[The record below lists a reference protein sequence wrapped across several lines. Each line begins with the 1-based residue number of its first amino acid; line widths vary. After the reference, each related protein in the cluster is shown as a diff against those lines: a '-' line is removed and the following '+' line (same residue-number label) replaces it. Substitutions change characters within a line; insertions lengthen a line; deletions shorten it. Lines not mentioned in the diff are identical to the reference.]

1 MALNFGLMGDAAAP
15 VTGYI
20 QGQQEAQ
27 RNQLVQQQL
36 KTGEIQQ
43 QKAQLELNDFQRR
56 QDGLTKFLAK
66 AQELGHSGDPMELTQ
81 AYWEHAIASGDP
93 REIMAAK
100 IAVQAATERQQYMA
114 GQNKP
119 AAAATARPAYAPGA
133 LGSGTFD
140 PTAPANALATAAPA
154 SVPTN
159 ALAAPSQLQQI
170 ESRMAELRRYPNVPE
185 AKQELDKLYAL
196 QEKLMTPH
204 TVAAGGSVWVPGQGF
219 SQAPEKTPTTPEVAA
234 MQTLGYPLT
243 TEGYKAYRDAQRQER
258 LLTPEEEA
266 QKTRI
271 ALASRPPAQ
280 PRPEQPPV
288 AVVDPTTGKQVLV
301 SREEAL
307 KGRMTPANA
316 MEGLAPKEIQQREA
330 KYPQATAAIKT
341 FEAKSDTL
349 AADMEKLAN
358 HPGLSGISGV
368 VYGRTPAVTAA
379 ARQAEALYNSIV
391 ARGGFA
397 ELQNMRASSPTGGA
411 LGNVSNQ
418 EGQYLRDAFAPI
430 NRTQST
436 PDLKTALISAANA
449 TRTAKQRVRDAYDMT
464 YDYKTGAKPAA
475 VAPAGGA
482 LGAKP
487 TVSNW

>member
-1 MALNFGLMGDAAAP
+1 MADLNSLIAQGAQFNMPDQLGQFAKLQQIQQGAQQLQASQTQNKVLQMQLEDLQRDRADMLKFQDDLAKSGKSTDLHAYADMMMKSPKHFQMGVELKQKLLQQDQFNKIMGGGAPTTASAAAP
-15 VTGYI
+15 FSA
-20 QGQQEAQ
+20 AQ
-27 RNQLVQQQL
+27 PP
-36 KTGEIQQ
+36 
-43 QKAQLELNDFQRR
+43 
-56 QDGLTKFLAK
+56 
-66 AQELGHSGDPMELTQ
+66 S
-81 AYWEHAIASGDP
+81 
-93 REIMAAK
+93 
-100 IAVQAATERQQYMA
+100 
-114 GQNKP
+114 
-119 AAAATARPAYAPGA
+119 GA

-140 PTAPANALATAAPA
+140 PNAPVNALAPAAAATPAAPANALAQPPAGNPLGGDVAALRQKRDALLAMGTPQAIAAAKALDSDIAIASKEPIYHNVPGVGLVDPRTGKVITA
-154 SVPTN
+154 SVETTQPDIKKYEY
-159 ALAAPSQLQQI
+159 AKSQ
-170 ESRMAELRRYPNVPE
+170 
-185 AKQELDKLYAL
+185 
-196 QEKLMTPH
+196 
-204 TVAAGGSVWVPGQGF
+204 
-219 SQAPEKTPTTPEVAA
+219 
-234 MQTLGYPLT
+234 
-243 TEGYKAYRDAQRQER
+243 GYKGTLFDFQREM
-258 LLTPEEEA
+258 A
-266 QKTRI
+266 I
-271 ALASRPPAQ
+271 AGRPPAA

-307 KGRMTPANA
+307 KGRMTPASA
-316 MEGLAPKEIQQREA
+316 MEGLSPKEIQNREA
-330 KYPQATAAIKT
+330 KYPQATAAVKT

-430 NRTQST
+430 NRTQAT

-464 YDYKTGAKPAA
+464 YDYKTGANPAA
-475 VAPAGGA
+475 ATPAAAPAGGA
-482 LGAKP
+482 PGAKP